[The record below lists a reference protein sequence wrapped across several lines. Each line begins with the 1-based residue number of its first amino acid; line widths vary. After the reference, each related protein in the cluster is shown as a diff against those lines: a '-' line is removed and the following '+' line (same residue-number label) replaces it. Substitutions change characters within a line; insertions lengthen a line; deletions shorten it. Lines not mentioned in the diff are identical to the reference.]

1 MKSIYHRIFCFGLA
15 CFMLLGMTACTTAE
29 DVEEESEGMSESA
42 YIREPFEFDKSE
54 PQYYMSKN
62 SAASEKGYYYIT
74 GEPVSSNGIDYLYFY
89 DIENG
94 NQYPLCSK
102 GDCEHGDE
110 TCDAH
115 RILDN
120 ILSDTVWYYQDRLYM
135 VERTEEY
142 DRLISYDLYGRDR
155 QNHTVLSLDG
165 QSVFTRELT
174 DSMCF
179 NDGYIYYMINNA
191 PSLSLYRAGIAG
203 NSAPELVKAYELPK
217 DSLPQFT
224 LSALP
229 DRVYINFSVKSYK
242 TAVSSYSLD
251 YYDIKSN
258 RVEEV
263 YKTDSEKNS
272 EILDWN
278 NILFDEVGNMYYATV
293 TETQF
298 IVNRLNI
305 PTKKTEKFFSME
317 CDNTRAGRGINSATD
332 ADYMRLESFD
342 GTYFYISKVVNPLR
356 TVKDFKKTTVDY
368 GIENPKTMTTE
379 VNTNYIFALGKTGKC
394 VNVFPFKETGLKETA
409 SRQQGTLQPVFVCG
423 DSRYLLISFRVD
435 GSTQIEG
442 CELTDE
448 KYLKR
453 FQELSKEYGQSPN
466 ALNLCMAIQ
475 LVSSKGGGLDKDRT
489 TWFNLSN
496 KIFTYNKVIGAK

>member
-1 MKSIYHRIFCFGLA
+1 MKSIYRRIFCFGLV
-15 CFMLLGMTACTTAE
+15 CLMLLGLTACTTAG
-29 DVEEESEGMSESA
+29 DVEEGSEGASVHNQEG
-42 YIREPFEFDKSE
+42 FEFDKSK

-74 GEPVSSNGIDYLYFY
+74 GEPVSSNGIGYLYFY

-165 QSVFTRELT
+165 HSVFTQERT

-191 PSLSLYRAGIAG
+191 PSPSLYRAGIAG
-203 NSAPELVKAYELPK
+203 NSAPELIKTYEVPV
-217 DSLPQFT
+217 DSFPQFT

-242 TAVSSYSLD
+242 TAVSSYFLD
-251 YYDIKSN
+251 YYDIKSD
-258 RVEEV
+258 RVEKV
-263 YKTDSEKNS
+263 YKTDSEKSS

-278 NILFDEVGNMYYATV
+278 NILFDEIGNMYYATV
-293 TETQF
+293 TETQY

-305 PTKKTEKFFSME
+305 PAKKIEKFFSME
-317 CDNTRAGRGINSATD
+317 CDNTRAGGGLNSAID
-332 ADYMRLESFD
+332 ADFMRLESFD

-356 TVKDFKKTTVDY
+356 AVKDFKETTVDY
-368 GIENPKTMTTE
+368 GIKNPKTMTTE
-379 VNTNYIFALGKTGKC
+379 VNTNYIFVLGETGKC
-394 VNVFPFKETGLKETA
+394 VNVFSFKETGLKETA
-409 SRQQGTLQPVFVCG
+409 SRQQGMIAIAFFTG
-423 DSRYLLISFRVD
+423 DSRYILISLND
-435 GSTQIEG
+435 DKSTKIEG

-453 FQELSKEYGQSPN
+453 FQELSKEYGQSPD
-466 ALNLCMAIQ
+466 APDLCVATQ
-475 LVSSKGGGLDKDRT
+475 LVSSKAGGLDDDRI

-496 KIFTYNKVIGAK
+496 KISAYRQVIGAK